1 MNKTL
6 QIINRMHKE
15 GLFKKYAIGGGIAS
29 LFYIE
34 PIATFDLDIFVI
46 LPESEEVLL
55 SLSPLYDWL
64 SEKKYK
70 LVKEHIIIEG
80 IPVQFIPV
88 YNELVIEAVLK
99 AVRKKYEGISTFV
112 LKPEYL
118 MAIMLDTNRS
128 KDRERIIKMLDEA
141 EISADLLKTI
151 LNAHG
156 LIKAYNNFIN
166 KFHEK

>member
-1 MNKTL
+1 MKKTL
-6 QIINRMHKE
+6 QIIDRMHKE

-55 SLSPLYDWL
+55 SPSPLYDWL

-112 LKPEYL
+112 LKPEHL
-118 MAIMLDTNRS
+118 MAIMLDTNRA

-141 EISADLLKTI
+141 EISAALLKTI

-156 LIKAYNNFIN
+156 LIKAYNNFRK

>member
-1 MNKTL
+1 MKKTL
-6 QIINRMHKE
+6 QIIDRMHKE

-118 MAIMLDTNRS
+118 MAIMLDTNRA

-141 EISADLLKTI
+141 EISAALLKTI

-156 LIKAYNNFIN
+156 LIKAYNNFRK

>member
-1 MNKTL
+1 
-6 QIINRMHKE
+6 MHKE

-64 SEKKYK
+64 RERKYK
-70 LVKEHIIIEG
+70 LVKEHIVIEG

-88 YNELVIEAVLK
+88 YNELVKEAVLK
-99 AVRKKYEGISTFV
+99 AVRKKYESISTFV

-118 MAIMLDTNRS
+118 MAIMLDTNRA
-128 KDRERIIKMLDEA
+128 KDRERIIKMFDEA

-151 LNAHG
+151 SNAHG
-156 LIKAYNNFIN
+156 LIKAYNNFIK
-166 KFHEK
+166 KFHE

>member
-1 MNKTL
+1 MKKTL
-6 QIINRMHKE
+6 QIIHRMHKE

-64 SEKKYK
+64 SERKYK

-88 YNELVIEAVLK
+88 YNELVKEAVLK
-99 AVRKKYEGISTFV
+99 AVRKKYEDISTFV

-156 LIKAYNNFIN
+156 LIKAYNNFRK

>member
-1 MNKTL
+1 
-6 QIINRMHKE
+6 MHKE

-29 LFYIE
+29 LSYIE
-34 PIATFDLDIFVI
+34 PIATFNLDIFVI

-55 SLSPLYDWL
+55 SRSPLYDWL
-64 SEKKYK
+64 REKKYK

-80 IPVQFIPV
+80 IPVKFIPV
-88 YNELVIEAVLK
+88 YNELVKEAVLK
-99 AVRKKYEGISTFV
+99 AVRKEYEGISTVV

-118 MAIMLDTNRS
+118 MAIMLDTNRA
-128 KDRERIIKMLDEA
+128 KDRERIIKMLNEA

-156 LIKAYNNFIN
+156 LIKAYNNFR
-166 KFHEK
+166 KKYYEK

>member
-1 MNKTL
+1 
-6 QIINRMHKE
+6 MHKE

-46 LPESEEVLL
+46 LPESEGALL

-64 SEKKYK
+64 REKKYK

-88 YNELVIEAVLK
+88 YNDLVKEAVLK
-99 AVRKKYEGISTFV
+99 AVRKKYEGIGTFV

-118 MAIMLDTNRS
+118 MAIMLDTNRA
-128 KDRERIIKMLDEA
+128 KDRERIIKMLYEA
-141 EISADLLKTI
+141 EISSDLLKKI

-156 LIKAYNNFIN
+156 LIKAYNNFRK
-166 KFHEK
+166 KFYEK

>member
-1 MNKTL
+1 
-6 QIINRMHKE
+6 
-15 GLFKKYAIGGGIAS
+15 
-29 LFYIE
+29 
-34 PIATFDLDIFVI
+34 
-46 LPESEEVLL
+46 L

-64 SEKKYK
+64 RERKYK
-70 LVKEHIIIEG
+70 LVKEHIVIEG

-88 YNELVIEAVLK
+88 YNELVKEAVLK
-99 AVRKKYEGISTFV
+99 AVRKKYESISTFV

-118 MAIMLDTNRS
+118 MAIMLDTNRA
-128 KDRERIIKMLDEA
+128 KDRERIIKMFDEA

-156 LIKAYNNFIN
+156 LIKAYNNFIK

>member
-1 MNKTL
+1 MKKTL
-6 QIINRMHKE
+6 QIIDRMHKE
-15 GLFKKYAIGGGIAS
+15 GLYKKYAIGGGIAS

-64 SEKKYK
+64 REKKYK

-88 YNELVIEAVLK
+88 YNELVKEAVLK
-99 AVRKKYEGISTFV
+99 AVRKKYEGISTVV

-118 MAIMLDTNRS
+118 MAIMLDTNRA

-156 LIKAYNNFIN
+156 LIKAYNNFRK
-166 KFHEK
+166 KFYEK